1 VKSAP
6 IDSDPNHSPPKVSS
20 PRLGQQLGLFPGCDE
35 VRRKLSRPKPKWLV
49 KATENLDLLMW
60 RPKRPYSRGVN
71 F

>member
-1 VKSAP
+1 MKTAP
-6 IDSDPNHSPPKVSS
+6 ITRDPNHSARPVSS

-35 VRRKLSRPKPKWLV
+35 VRPKFVKPKPKWLV

-60 RPKRPYSRGVN
+60 RPKRSYSRGAN